1 MPRLAANITTMY
13 QELPVAERCDAAARH
28 GFQAVEFLS
37 PYDFSPQE
45 IIHWLETAGLKLLL
59 ININPGEN
67 GEAGTAALPGREAF
81 FKQSFKQALD
91 YASSLHAPMIHV
103 LAGRE
108 TAEQPLSRT
117 LFIEQI
123 REAAD
128 LADRQGITLNLEPLN
143 SKDVPGYLHSQS
155 VATTDL
161 LQAIGRDNVKMQ
173 FDFYHLQIMEGNLA
187 ASLSRYLPLIS
198 HVQFSSVPGRHEPQY
213 GEVNVAHLLDY
224 LDEIGYG
231 GWVGCEYWPK
241 AGTEAG
247 LGWAAEYGI
256 YPETQSR

>member
-13 QELPVAERCDAAARH
+13 QELPVAERFDAAARH

-59 ININPGEN
+59 INIHPGEN

>member
-28 GFQAVEFLS
+28 GFQAVELLS

-67 GEAGTAALPGREAF
+67 GETGTAALPGREAF
-81 FKQSFKQALD
+81 FKQSFEQALD
-91 YASSLHAPMIHV
+91 YASSLRVPMIHV
-103 LAGRE
+103 LAGRA

-123 REAAD
+123 REAAY

-143 SKDVPGYLHSQS
+143 SEDVPGYLHSQS
-155 VATTDL
+155 VATTEL
-161 LQAIGRDNVKMQ
+161 LRAIGRDNVKMQ

-187 ASLSRYLPLIS
+187 ASLSRHLPLIS

-213 GEVNVAHLLDY
+213 GEVNVPHLLDY
-224 LDEIGYG
+224 LDEIGYR

-247 LGWAAEYGI
+247 LSWAAKYGI
-256 YPETQSR
+256 LTRAQTR